1 MAAHARDDDDTI
13 SGINVTPLVDVV
25 LVLLVVFIVTAKLV
39 VSPTL
44 PIVVPQASHATD
56 TQSSFSLELGA
67 DGRVLVSGA
76 KVANDAAIVALARA
90 AVAKDPELRAT
101 LRADGAVPHARVIRA
116 IDLLKEAGVTRVAFA
131 VAKGGSPSPLV
142 AEPASSP

>member
-13 SGINVTPLVDVV
+13 SGINVTPLVDIT
-25 LVLLVVFIVTAKLV
+25 LVLLVVFMVTAKLV

-44 PIVVPQASHATD
+44 PIVVPQASHTTD
-56 TQSSFSLELGA
+56 VQTPFSLDLGA

-76 KVANDAAIVALARA
+76 KVQNDAAVVALARA
-90 AVAKDPELRAT
+90 ALAKDPELRAT

-131 VAKGGSPSPLV
+131 VAQGGSPTPLV
-142 AEPASSP
+142 TEPPPAP

>member
-1 MAAHARDDDDTI
+1 MAAQTRDDDDTI
-13 SGINVTPLVDVV
+13 SGINVTPLVDIV

-44 PIVVPQASHATD
+44 PIVVPQASHTSD
-56 TQSSFSLELGA
+56 VQTPFSIDLSA

-76 KVANDAAIVALARA
+76 KVESDAAIVTLARA
-90 AVAKDPELRAT
+90 ALAKDPELRAT

-131 VAKGGSPSPLV
+131 VASGGSPAPLV
-142 AEPASSP
+142 AQPASP

>member
-1 MAAHARDDDDTI
+1 MAAHVRDDDDTI
-13 SGINVTPLVDVV
+13 SGINVTPLVDIV

-44 PIVVPQASHATD
+44 PIVVPQASHTTD
-56 TQSSFSLELGA
+56 TQSPFSLELGA

-116 IDLLKEAGVTRVAFA
+116 IDLLKEAGVSRVAFA
-131 VAKGGSPSPLV
+131 VAPGGSPSPLV

>member
-56 TQSSFSLELGA
+56 T
-67 DGRVLVSGA
+67 
-76 KVANDAAIVALARA
+76 RA
-90 AVAKDPELRAT
+90 P
-101 LRADGAVPHARVIRA
+101 
-116 IDLLKEAGVTRVAFA
+116 
-131 VAKGGSPSPLV
+131 SPSSWAPTG
-142 AEPASSP
+142 ASW

>member
-13 SGINVTPLVDVV
+13 SGINVTPLVDIA

-39 VSPTL
+39 VSPAL
-44 PIVVPQASHATD
+44 PVVVPQASHATD
-56 TQSSFSLELGA
+56 TQSPFSIDLGA

-76 KVANDAAIVALARA
+76 RVANDAAVVALARA
-90 AVAKDPELRAT
+90 ALAKDPELRAT

-116 IDLLKEAGVTRVAFA
+116 IDLLEEAGVTRVAFA
-131 VAKGGSPSPLV
+131 VAPGASPSPLV
-142 AEPASSP
+142 AEPGSTP